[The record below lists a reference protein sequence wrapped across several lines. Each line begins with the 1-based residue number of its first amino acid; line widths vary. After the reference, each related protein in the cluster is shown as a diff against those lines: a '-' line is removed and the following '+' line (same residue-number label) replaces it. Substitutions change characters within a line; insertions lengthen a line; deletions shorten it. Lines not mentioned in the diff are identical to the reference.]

1 MLIKVAEDK
10 GQQKKK
16 HEVKHKWFADNGIEL
31 VSLPLPV
38 GDYILLDD
46 RVQAVIDR
54 RGSKLKKMDLLGV
67 TKISVDTK
75 KDLGEVTNN
84 ICGKS
89 HARFRDEC
97 ILAQQNGIKLIVLV
111 EHSRCIRSL
120 DDVEHWKN
128 PRQYQYEQKIRR
140 LWGIPK
146 GADFSTEVAELKAH
160 GAKINRGPTTGP
172 ELAASMRTMSE
183 KYGVVWKF
191 CDKKETGRI
200 ILEILQEGTVHV
212 AEKTV

>member
-1 MLIKVAEDK
+1 MIKIAEDK

-31 VSLPLPV
+31 VQLPLPV
-38 GDYILLDD
+38 GDYILLDE
-46 RVQAVIDR
+46 RVQEVVER
-54 RGSKLKKMDLLGV
+54 RGDKLKKMDLLGV

-111 EHSRCIRSL
+111 EHSRFIKSL
-120 DDVEHWKN
+120 EDVGNWKN
-128 PRQYQYEQKIRR
+128 PRVWQYCRKY
-140 LWGIPK
+140 GIPTK
-146 GADFSTEVAELKAH
+146 GDIDAEIAEFVAH
-160 GAKINRGPTTGP
+160 GGSKPPTSGTQLAK
-172 ELAASMRTMSE
+172 AMQTMSD
-183 KYGVVWKF
+183 KYGITWMF
-191 CDKKETGRI
+191 CDKKDTGRVI
-200 ILEILQEGTVHV
+200 VETLGGC
-212 AEKTV
+212 A